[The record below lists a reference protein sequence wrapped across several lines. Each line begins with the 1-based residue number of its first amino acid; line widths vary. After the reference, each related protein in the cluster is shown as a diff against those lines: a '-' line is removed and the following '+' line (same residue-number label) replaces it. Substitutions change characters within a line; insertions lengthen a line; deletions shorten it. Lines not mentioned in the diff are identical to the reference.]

1 MKRVLALLFILSTG
15 SIFAENVIIAVIN
28 NSAITFKSLE
38 NSLLNAISKEH
49 KADIVHQRIN
59 DILQLQKAKELNIE
73 ASINDINLA
82 LLEISKSNNISLEQ
96 LQTYPEFLSLETE
109 VSEKISILNLQ
120 RYITRNINIPESESL
135 NICSEEPFNI
145 NIKQIK
151 VAQIIISKV
160 GSGSQNDQDMAIK
173 EFLNKLSKHI
183 SKGASFEAFAK
194 LHSQHPSYANGGKTD
209 WIEVNNPTLV
219 MLDSLKANE
228 VSKIYLTE
236 FGFAI
241 AIKLEERFV
250 SSNLKKCKEKLI
262 YLSAEKFYSNWV
274 ESLREEAYIKIYHD
288 LL

>member
-15 SIFAENVIIAVIN
+15 SVFSENVIIAVIN
-28 NSAITFKSLE
+28 NSVITYKSLE
-38 NSLLNAISKEH
+38 NTFLNTSSKEH
-49 KADIVHQRIN
+49 KADIVNQRIN

-109 VSEKISILNLQ
+109 VLEKISILNLQ

-135 NICSEEPFNI
+135 NICSKELSNT

-160 GSGSQNDQDMAIK
+160 ESGSQNDQDMAIK

-194 LHSQHPSYANGGKTD
+194 LHSQHPSYANGGTTD

>member
-49 KADIVHQRIN
+49 KADIVNQRIN

-160 GSGSQNDQDMAIK
+160 ESGSQNDQDMAIK

-194 LHSQHPSYANGGKTD
+194 LHSQHPSYANGGTTD